1 MKMLKRYYSTMK
13 KLTLGIDLGTT
24 NTLASYIPKGSKT
37 PVILNQTK
45 IPSVVAYLQ
54 KSFKNDSTNADRNN
68 ILVGEKAINQS
79 RVNSQNTFKAMKR
92 IIGTTDPHGDAFKG
106 FINQYTHHL
115 NIKDTV
121 KFDVGYGKEITAVDV
136 ASQVLSEVRI
146 QALNELGINQSSKE
160 EENNTNTNNSNNTD
174 NHGEGEESFD
184 VDAVITV
191 PAYFN
196 NLQRKATLKAATLAK
211 INCLRIINEP
221 TAAALSFGV
230 LQQKDNRDGI
240 FAVYDLGG
248 GTFDISILELDGSV
262 FEVRATSGDLQLGG
276 EDLDYLLRTYVIDKF
291 AKGNESLKKDMIS
304 DENFMNELL
313 KNCETCKIELSR
325 VSSTT
330 IAIPF
335 AFKNSET
342 GDMVNF
348 KINVEEPELD
358 KLAEPMVKKSLKIFR
373 KCLKDAKI
381 DKKDI
386 KQILLV
392 GGMTRMPFIRNS
404 LSETFA
410 KDSSSSSTIVNS
422 TINPDDS
429 VCLGASIQAG
439 LLKGEIKDVLLLDVN
454 PLSLGMETYGGVMSK
469 MLVKNC
475 NVPIEVKEQFTTGI
489 DNQQIVKIVIY
500 QGESNLC
507 RDNVKL
513 GELLLSGIPQLP
525 KGVPKIEVSF
535 KLDSNGILNV
545 SAKELL
551 TGLECELELI
561 TTAPI
566 ETKANDSHNS
576 NVDPND
582 LKWVF
587 ENLGLWQLSFKE
599 IELQMRQ
606 YFKYVDESLVE
617 EFEKLKNDF
626 EMWEEYKNDSDKD
639 EYMVNYFIKEKGM
652 DSLKKKVNKLQND
665 FMEQLKGKKL

>member
-1 MKMLKRYYSTMK
+1 

-54 KSFKNDSTNADRNN
+54 KSFNNDSTNGDRNN

-121 KFDVGYGKEITAVDV
+121 KFDVGSGKEITAVDV
-136 ASQVLSEVRI
+136 AGQVLSEVRI
-146 QALNELGINQSSKE
+146 QALNELEINESSKE
-160 EENNTNTNNSNNTD
+160 KNK
-174 NHGEGEESFD
+174 SFD

-291 AKGNESLKKDMIS
+291 AKGNESLKKDMVS

-348 KINVEEPELD
+348 KINIEEPELD

-545 SAKELL
+545 SAKE
-551 TGLECELELI
+551 
-561 TTAPI
+561 
-566 ETKANDSHNS
+566 
-576 NVDPND
+576 
-582 LKWVF
+582 
-587 ENLGLWQLSFKE
+587 
-599 IELQMRQ
+599 
-606 YFKYVDESLVE
+606 
-617 EFEKLKNDF
+617 
-626 EMWEEYKNDSDKD
+626 
-639 EYMVNYFIKEKGM
+639 
-652 DSLKKKVNKLQND
+652 
-665 FMEQLKGKKL
+665 